1 MREIK
6 DIAIVGAGLGGLT
19 SAIALRRQGFNATV
33 YEQSSSLSEIGAGV
47 QLSPNAM
54 KVLRALGL
62 EDEFRKISFEPDR
75 HVVRSWKSGRVIS
88 ATQMKNVYERE
99 FGSGYFGAHR
109 ADLHKLLAHALPEG
123 TIRLNAN
130 CIDVGT
136 VDNHAVLKF
145 TDGAEIRADIAV
157 GADGIHSNVRN
168 CLFGKE
174 SPRFTGNVCWRGLVP
189 VEDVPKGMFAPD
201 MTVWF
206 GPNSNVVHYYV
217 RGGKL
222 INWVASHES
231 DWSTESWRS
240 EASIAEVVEAY
251 KDWHPDL
258 TKLFA
263 ATKHCYKWAL
273 FDRSPLSNWSKGR
286 VTLLGDSAH
295 AMLPYLAQGACM
307 AIEDA
312 FALASSLAADRQ
324 EPNAALE
331 RYEGLRR
338 DRASRVQSAANARAK
353 VNHLTSRWA
362 RLKRDTAYAWRKL
375 IKPSSHTYQIE
386 WIYGYDVTKE

>member
-1 MREIK
+1 M
-6 DIAIVGAGLGGLT
+6 
-19 SAIALRRQGFNATV
+19 
-33 YEQSSSLSEIGAGV
+33 
-47 QLSPNAM
+47 
-54 KVLRALGL
+54 
-62 EDEFRKISFEPDR
+62 
-75 HVVRSWKSGRVIS
+75 
-88 ATQMKNVYERE
+88 
-99 FGSGYFGAHR
+99 
-109 ADLHKLLAHALPEG
+109 
-123 TIRLNAN
+123 
-130 CIDVGT
+130 
-136 VDNHAVLKF
+136 
-145 TDGAEIRADIAV
+145 
-157 GADGIHSNVRN
+157 
-168 CLFGKE
+168 
-174 SPRFTGNVCWRGLVP
+174 P

-231 DWSTESWRS
+231 DWSTKSWRS
-240 EASIAEVVEAY
+240 EASIGEVVEAY

-273 FDRSPLSNWSKGR
+273 FDRSPLSNWSRGR

-312 FALASSLAADRQ
+312 FALASSLDAHRQ
-324 EPNAALE
+324 QPETALE

-362 RLKRDTAYAWRKL
+362 RLKRDAVYAWRKL